1 MRPVLFTVGGRR
13 VWSYPALLYAGLVCG
28 FYVMYLVAPRL
39 GLAPEQAALALLI
52 LFVPALV
59 GSRLWFVL
67 DHWPS
72 YRREP
77 RRIWRRSEGGMT
89 LYGGLVLALLA
100 SPLVLDVVGVGFAA
114 FWDAAAFAILVAMV
128 FTRVGCLLNGC
139 CAGRASD
146 GRATLW
152 LPDHAG
158 HWERRHPV
166 QILEMGSAL
175 VLLLCAASLLA
186 ARAPRGSIFIFSLA
200 GYGMVRL
207 AVDRL
212 RDRPEQTVTSHPAAL
227 TVFLICSLAVFAAGW
242 MVVGG

>member
-1 MRPVLFTVGGRR
+1 
-13 VWSYPALLYAGLVCG
+13 
-28 FYVMYLVAPRL
+28 
-39 GLAPEQAALALLI
+39 
-52 LFVPALV
+52 
-59 GSRLWFVL
+59 
-67 DHWPS
+67 
-72 YRREP
+72 
-77 RRIWRRSEGGMT
+77 MT

-139 CAGRASD
+139 CAGRASN
-146 GRATLW
+146 GRVGLW

-175 VLLLCAASLLA
+175 VLLLGAASLLA
-186 ARAPRGSIFIFSLA
+186 PGHHGAIFIFSLA

-207 AVDRL
+207 ALDRL
-212 RDRPEQTVTSHPAAL
+212 RERPEQTVTSHPAAL